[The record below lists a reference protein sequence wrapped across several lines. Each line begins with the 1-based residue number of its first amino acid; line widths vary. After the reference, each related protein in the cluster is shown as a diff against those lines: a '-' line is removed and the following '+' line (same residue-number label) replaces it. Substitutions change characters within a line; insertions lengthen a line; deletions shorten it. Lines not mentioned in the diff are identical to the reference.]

1 MARLDAAGLGYRNVH
16 DNEIYPAGECLLEGR
31 AAVCGGYNPVAGV
44 LERPGGAFQRF
55 GVVVCDHNGCSAV
68 HGEILHPFH
77 VSGEGDVRHIFHR
90 RFWVDA
96 LHSISS
102 KGHERR
108 AREVSVTEQKYF
120 RKGFK
125 MRENVQHLLDRDYRS
140 EVVDRVRENGNLLEV
155 EGLTIRL
162 ADEFGFCY
170 GVDRAVDY
178 AFQTREKF
186 PHRRIFITGDMIHNA
201 SMNDRLREMGIE
213 FLSTGFE
220 GPPEKAFDD
229 LTPEDVVLLP
239 AFGAPIDWVEKLKQ
253 KGCVVVDTTC
263 GSVLSVWKRVTRY
276 AGRGFTS
283 IIHGKYYHEETKATA
298 SQTLRDGG
306 NGKYLIVR
314 NLKETGYV
322 TDFIL
327 GRMVAEELR
336 KAMAER
342 YGAENIEEHF
352 ELFDTICSATQ
363 DRQDAL
369 FGLLENPLDLV
380 VVIGG
385 YNSSNTNNLAI
396 IADERVPHSYHIAS
410 GDCIEGDTIRHKP
423 AGTPLDNREEIEESG
438 WLPEGPV
445 RIGLTAGASTPN
457 SQIGL
462 AIGRILEAR
471 ELPPEIALE

>member
-1 MARLDAAGLGYRNVH
+1 V
-16 DNEIYPAGECLLEGR
+16 EG
-31 AAVCGGYNPVAGV
+31 
-44 LERPGGAFQRF
+44 
-55 GVVVCDHNGCSAV
+55 
-68 HGEILHPFH
+68 
-77 VSGEGDVRHIFHR
+77 
-90 RFWVDA
+90 
-96 LHSISS
+96 
-102 KGHERR
+102 
-108 AREVSVTEQKYF
+108 QKYY

-125 MRENVQHLLDRDYRS
+125 MRDNIQHLLNRDYRS
-140 EVVDRVRENGNLLEV
+140 EVVDKIRAKGNV
-155 EGLTIRL
+155 FTADDLTLHL

-186 PHRRIFITGDMIHNA
+186 PDRRIYITGDMIHNA

-213 FLSTGFE
+213 FLSQGFD
-220 GPPEKAFDD
+220 GHPDEKFDS

-239 AFGAPIDWVEKLKQ
+239 AFGAPVDWVEKLRQ
-253 KGCVVVDTTC
+253 RECIVVDTTC

-276 AGRGFTS
+276 AKDGFTS
-283 IIHGKYYHEETKATA
+283 VIHGKYYHEETKATA
-298 SQTLRDGG
+298 SQTYKDGG

-314 NLKETGYV
+314 NPQETGYV
-322 TDFIL
+322 ADFIL
-327 GRMVAEELR
+327 GRIGAEELR
-336 KAMAER
+336 KKLGHGMSPDLDPETDLVRVGVANQTTMLMTETMAVGEKLRRAMLER
-342 YGAENIEEHF
+342 YGEENLAEHF

-369 FGLLENPLDLV
+369 FGLLEHPLDVV

-396 IADERVPHSYHIAS
+396 IASERVPRSYHVAN
-410 GDCIEGDTIRHKP
+410 GDCIDGNIIRHKP
-423 AGTPLDNREEIEESG
+423 PGTPLDPREEVEEEG

-471 ELPPEIALE
+471 NLSPKLVLG